1 MKKFHVNTSKI
12 DTVFIACLFVIFAL
26 TACILVLLEAT
37 QYRATVDAMNDNYE
51 VRTTSSYLT
60 EKVRSHDSAGGIRVT
75 ELDGV
80 NALALSE
87 NSDGGD
93 YTTYIYYYGGALKEL
108 LVGAGSSFN
117 LDAGQ
122 SIVSLEAFS
131 VEEMNDGLL
140 YITFTDSSGDFH
152 EQYLAF
158 HTPAGKEAA

>member
-26 TACILVLLEAT
+26 TGCVLVLLEAT

-51 VRTTSSYLT
+51 VRTAASYLT
-60 EKVRSHDSAGGIRVT
+60 EKVRSHDSYGAISVT

-80 NALALSE
+80 NVLSLSE
-87 NSDGGD
+87 TSSGGG
-93 YTTYIYYYGGALKEL
+93 YTTYIYYYDGALKEL
-108 LVGAGSSFN
+108 LVGADSSFN

-122 SIVSLEAFS
+122 SIVSLNAFD
-131 VEEMNDGLL
+131 VEEPKDGLL
-140 YITFTDSSGDFH
+140 YITFTDSSGDLH